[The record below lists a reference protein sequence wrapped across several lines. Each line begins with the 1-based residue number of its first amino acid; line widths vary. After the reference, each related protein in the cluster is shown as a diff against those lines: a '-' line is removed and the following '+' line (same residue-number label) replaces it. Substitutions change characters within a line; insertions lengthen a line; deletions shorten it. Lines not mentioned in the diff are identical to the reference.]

1 MQFVCFETFVR
12 SYCLEFSF
20 FFVLESVF
28 CLLSA
33 FFVLGKCFPRSVF
46 FLVSERVFFP
56 LMILSILFNQKYPIL
71 FVALNFADMA
81 LIVSLSQT
89 GCYNG
94 AGGTWKRRAY
104 SP

>member
-1 MQFVCFETFVR
+1 M
-12 SYCLEFSF
+12 
-20 FFVLESVF
+20 FVLRLLYAVTVF
-28 CLLSA
+28 C
-33 FFVLGKCFPRSVF
+33 VLCFGKCFLPSLCFLCFGKVF
-46 FLVSERVFFP
+46 SAVCVFLVSESVFFP

-71 FVALNFADMA
+71 FVALNFADIA

-104 SP
+104 SS